1 MGINVDGDQCTLVL
15 VSSETYHPLFM
26 PMVPTYAFIDRANGK
41 FNRAMDFQKD
51 YAAII
56 SAAYD
61 IDRKYDQFLTDPD
74 ADSYEALRSV
84 GIDVSSSSE
93 DMIEKR
99 NKLIRDIMDGKI
111 TGSFSERF
119 SNGFDMI

>member
-1 MGINVDGDQCTLVL
+1 
-15 VSSETYHPLFM
+15 M

-41 FNRAMDFQKD
+41 FNRAMDFKKD

-61 IDRKYDQFLTDPD
+61 IDRKYDQYLTDPD

-84 GIDVSSSSE
+84 GIDTSSSSE
-93 DMIEKR
+93 DVIEQR

-111 TGSFSERF
+111 TGSFGERF
-119 SNGFDMI
+119 SSGFDSF